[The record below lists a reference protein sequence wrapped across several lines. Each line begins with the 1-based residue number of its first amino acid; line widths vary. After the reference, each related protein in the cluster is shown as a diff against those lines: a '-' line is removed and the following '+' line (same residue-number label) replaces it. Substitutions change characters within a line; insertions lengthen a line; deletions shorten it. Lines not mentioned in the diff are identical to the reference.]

1 MYITTFCEVKIIRQ
15 GSVFLLCDFEPIQF
29 KRFQSL
35 FLLILLLNQWF
46 IYCPWQEKRR
56 LVISRTK
63 MKVRS
68 FGKLGKY

>member
-15 GSVFLLCDFEPIQF
+15 VAIFLLCDFEPFQF

-35 FLLILLLNQWF
+35 FLLILLLNQWLICCF
-46 IYCPWQEKRR
+46 RQEKRR
-56 LVISRTK
+56 LVVSRTK
-63 MKVRS
+63 MKVKL

>member
-15 GSVFLLCDFEPIQF
+15 VAVFHLCDFEPFQF

-46 IYCPWQEKRR
+46 IYCSWQKKRR
-56 LVISRTK
+56 LVVFRTK